1 MNSSDIIAIIA
12 LAVSVVAAA
21 YEIYLNRKINT
32 INLNSY
38 YFNEIYREH
47 LINKIPKARKY
58 ISISNNKVVGC
69 KYMIK
74 EMQALQSDSLYYKYM
89 DRVYFKKLKNNAQ
102 ILEEYLIE
110 CDKKMFVG
118 EEQTD
123 FFNNLATYLEKLYEV
138 INEKYIK

>member
-1 MNSSDIIAIIA
+1 MDSSDIISIIA
-12 LAVSVVAAA
+12 LIVSIIAAA

-32 INLNSY
+32 INLNAY

-69 KYMIK
+69 IYMIK
-74 EMQALQSDSLYYKYM
+74 EMQELQSDSLYYKYS
-89 DRVYFKKLKNNAQ
+89 DRVYFEKLKKSAQ
-102 ILEEYLIE
+102 ILEEYLID
-110 CDKKMFVG
+110 CDNKTFVG

-123 FFNNLATYLEKLYEV
+123 FLNNLATYLEKLYKV